1 MESRLSA
8 LLDLALM
15 PAAAIPAAVRPFGRL
30 SLLDW
35 AACGIAGAT
44 EPVARILHDLVTGEG
59 GVAEASLFGGG
70 RAPARAAALANGA
83 ASHAL
88 DYDDTHFAHV
98 GHPSV
103 AILPAALAMGQARGA
118 ALADIIAAFLVGA
131 EASVRFGLVLGAGHY
146 NRGFHQTATAGA
158 IGATVA
164 AGRLAGLDRDGMAR
178 ALGLVASRAAG
189 VRAQFGSMGKPWNA
203 GIAAAAGVE
212 CAALAAAG
220 MTAATDGLFG
230 PQGMVA
236 THADTPGDWPDSPDF
251 LFADVKYKLH
261 ACCHGTHAMIEALAA
276 LGPLSDVAEVQL
288 RTAPRWMTVCNIAT
302 PRTGLEVKFSY
313 RWLAAMVLSGR
324 PTADEAAYTD
334 ACAAD
339 PALARLAALVKVVAD
354 PALTDLQAE
363 GAVVLADGRT
373 LPFAFD
379 LGRFE
384 APETLGPRLRAKAA
398 ALIGLDRAAAL
409 WQASGQDDTTAL
421 AACVEGKG

>member
-1 MESRLSA
+1 MTLDR

-30 SLLDW
+30 SLADW
-35 AACGIAGAT
+35 AACGIAGAA
-44 EPVARILHDLVTGEG
+44 EPVARLTRGLVVEEA
-59 GVAEASLFGGG
+59 GVPQASLFGGG
-70 RAPARAAALANGA
+70 RVPARAAALANGT

-118 ALADIIAAFLVGA
+118 ALPDIIAAFLIGA

-164 AGRLAGLDRDGMAR
+164 AGRLAGLDRDGMGR

-212 CAALAAAG
+212 CALLAAAG
-220 MTAATDGLFG
+220 MTAASDGLFG

-236 THADTPGDWPDSPDF
+236 THSDAPGDWPDTADF

-261 ACCHGTHAMIEALAA
+261 ACCHGTHAMIEGLLA
-276 LGPLSDVAEVQL
+276 LGALSEVTALHL
-288 RTAPRWMTVCNIAT
+288 RTAPRWMTVCNIPT

-334 ACAAD
+334 ACAMD
-339 PALARLAALVKVVAD
+339 PALAALAARVQVTAD
-354 PALTDLQAE
+354 SSLTDLQAAGE
-363 GAVVLADGRT
+363 VVLEDGRT

-384 APETLGPRLRAKAA
+384 APATLEPRLRAKAA

-409 WQASGQDDTTAL
+409 WQATGQDDTAAL
-421 AACVEGKG
+421 AACMEDAP